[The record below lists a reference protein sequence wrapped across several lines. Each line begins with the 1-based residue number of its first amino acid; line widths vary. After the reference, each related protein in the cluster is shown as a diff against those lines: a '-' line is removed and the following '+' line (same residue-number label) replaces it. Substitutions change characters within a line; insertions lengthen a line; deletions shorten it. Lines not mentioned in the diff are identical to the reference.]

1 MTFLRAEPPAVVI
14 ILALEEPARVL
25 IKSENDGE
33 KARLLDW
40 INTHDELLALV
51 HQARTLAE
59 KETTR

>member
-1 MTFLRAEPPAVVI
+1 MNRAEPPAFVV

-25 IKSENDGE
+25 VKSANDGE

-51 HQARTLAE
+51 HQARALAE